1 MVGVQ
6 DTKRVQALVAENTQI
21 DYGEAEAIVLAEERN
36 IPLIIT
42 DDFEAFFQMRR
53 ATKVRVDLSP
63 YLIAALVVTG
73 KLAIEEAEA
82 SLERIASRR
91 HWFDARI
98 YERAKAYL
106 DVLR

>member
-1 MVGVQ
+1 M
-6 DTKRVQALVAENTQI
+6 
-21 DYGEAEAIVLAEERN
+21 LAEERSIN
-36 IPLIIT
+36 LIIT

-73 KLAIEEAEA
+73 KLSVEEAEA
-82 SLERIASRR
+82 SFERIASKR

-98 YERAKAYL
+98 YKHAKAYL
-106 DVLR
+106 DILR